1 MGRRVAGLV
10 ATGLLP
16 ILAFTITITIPIPLP
31 DVPAV
36 FLVPM
41 LLAAVLVW
49 PVAIISWGARVSRA
63 GYDQGRRARRP
74 RRPPAQSRGGSPG
87 VWAGRA

>member
-1 MGRRVAGLV
+1 VLV
-10 ATGLLP
+10 SP
-16 ILAFTITITIPIPLP
+16 
-31 DVPAV
+31 
-36 FLVPM
+36 
-41 LLAAVLVW
+41 LAAVLVW

-74 RRPPAQSRGGSPG
+74 RKPPAQSHGGSPG